1 MNQRNLD
8 GNSIII
14 RLEMTTKD
22 IKFGEVA
29 SAISE
34 AGGDIIAIDVI
45 STNQDVSVRDLT
57 VAVTDAQDNSK
68 IIEGVRQ
75 LKGVS
80 IINVSDRTFL
90 LHLGGKIEVTPKTP
104 IQNREDLSRVYTPD
118 VARVCSAISEEPGK
132 AFSLTIKRNTVAV
145 ISDGSAVLGL
155 GNIGPRAAMP
165 VMEGK
170 AMLFKQFAGVDAF
183 PICLDTQDTEEIIR
197 TVKAISPGFGGIN
210 LEDISSPRCFEIERR
225 LNEELDIPVFHDD
238 QHGTAVVLY
247 AGLINALKLV
257 GKSIDDVKI
266 VVCGIGAAG
275 VACSNILLSAG
286 ASRLIGVDREGAIVR
301 TETYENEVWSD
312 YAARTNPELETG
324 SLRDVIRGADVF
336 IGLSRGNLLTREDVQ
351 TMAED
356 PIVFAMANPVPE
368 IMPALVED
376 IVAVMATGRSD
387 YPNQINNVLC
397 FPGIFRAVLDCRAT
411 EINEEMKLAAAQAIA
426 SAITD
431 EERTR
436 YYIIPSVFN
445 DKVVKSMRSRVI
457 EAAIKTGVARRIP
470 REQAREGGES

>member
-1 MNQRNLD
+1 M
-8 GNSIII
+8 
-14 RLEMTTKD
+14 
-22 IKFGEVA
+22 
-29 SAISE
+29 
-34 AGGDIIAIDVI
+34 
-45 STNQDVSVRDLT
+45 
-57 VAVTDAQDNSK
+57 
-68 IIEGVRQ
+68 
-75 LKGVS
+75 
-80 IINVSDRTFL
+80 
-90 LHLGGKIEVTPKTP
+90 
-104 IQNREDLSRVYTPD
+104 
-118 VARVCSAISEEPGK
+118 CSAISEEPGK

-145 ISDGSAVLGL
+145 VSDGSAVLGL

-257 GKSIDDVKI
+257 GKSIEDVKI

-301 TETYENEVWSD
+301 TQTYENEVWSD
-312 YAARTNPELETG
+312 YAAVLIPNWTYG

-336 IGLSRGNLLTREDVQ
+336 IGLSRG
-351 TMAED
+351 
-356 PIVFAMANPVPE
+356 I
-368 IMPALVED
+368 
-376 IVAVMATGRSD
+376 
-387 YPNQINNVLC
+387 C
-397 FPGIFRAVLDCRAT
+397 
-411 EINEEMKLAAAQAIA
+411 
-426 SAITD
+426 
-431 EERTR
+431 
-436 YYIIPSVFN
+436 
-445 DKVVKSMRSRVI
+445 
-457 EAAIKTGVARRIP
+457 
-470 REQAREGGES
+470 

>member
-1 MNQRNLD
+1 M
-8 GNSIII
+8 
-14 RLEMTTKD
+14 
-22 IKFGEVA
+22 
-29 SAISE
+29 
-34 AGGDIIAIDVI
+34 
-45 STNQDVSVRDLT
+45 
-57 VAVTDAQDNSK
+57 
-68 IIEGVRQ
+68 
-75 LKGVS
+75 
-80 IINVSDRTFL
+80 
-90 LHLGGKIEVTPKTP
+90 
-104 IQNREDLSRVYTPD
+104 
-118 VARVCSAISEEPGK
+118 
-132 AFSLTIKRNTVAV
+132 
-145 ISDGSAVLGL
+145 
-155 GNIGPRAAMP
+155 
-165 VMEGK
+165 
-170 AMLFKQFAGVDAF
+170 
-183 PICLDTQDTEEIIR
+183 
-197 TVKAISPGFGGIN
+197 KAISPAFGGIN

-257 GKSIDDVKI
+257 GKSINDVKI

-301 TETYENEVWSD
+301 TQTYENEVWSD
-312 YAARTNPELETG
+312 YASRTNPELESG

-351 TMAED
+351 SMAEN

-368 IMPALVED
+368 IMPAVVED

-397 FPGIFRAVLDCRAT
+397 FPGMFRAVLDCRAT
-411 EINEEMKLAAAQAIA
+411 EINEEMKLAAAKAIA
-426 SAITD
+426 SAISD

-445 DKVVKSMRSRVI
+445 EKVVKSIRKRVV
-457 EAAIKTGVARRIP
+457 EAAVRTGVARRVP
-470 REQAREGGES
+470 REQARESGEE